1 MAAESTDLAT
11 SAGPRVAAPANG
23 ELSTTA
29 RRSLRKRLW
38 PLTVAVW
45 LLGFML
51 WVPVEKLFM
60 TEIGFDAASIG
71 VMAAAYAALVPI
83 IEIPSGI
90 LADRWSRRGVLVIAA
105 VALALTSLVGG
116 LSYNVPTYIGCALI
130 LAVYFA
136 MYSGTMDAI
145 VYDTVLEEIGASDAF
160 EQQIGRVRFVESVA
174 LVSGALVGGVVA
186 ELTSPRHTY
195 LLTVPFAAVAVVA
208 LFRFVEPQLHKEQE
222 GGSLRSQVSLTYGA
236 IGRTPRLVPI
246 IVLAVLTSLLLQSI
260 FEFGP
265 LWLVAHDAAA
275 GLYGP
280 YWAGLMATL
289 GLGGLL
295 AGRIPLH
302 KPVVLAIV
310 AGVMVLA
317 SLALTIGRLPVVIGA
332 QVVLALLL
340 LLASIRA
347 TQLMHDSVPSTIRTG
362 VASGV
367 SAIGWT
373 CFMPFAFGL
382 GFLSRSHGVEVA
394 AWMLIG
400 ATVLA
405 GLALAVVAR
414 RSPPPA
420 QSPAEALTTRL
431 LRDIRRCLVERR
443 NEVGALDCNQVVEII
458 TEFLEGSLD
467 PHAELRFTN
476 HVRGCLGCTRYLDQ
490 VRQTIEGLRDLPEQE
505 RLPASTRAAL
515 LATFRDSLEPPDRA
529 LTT

>member
-1 MAAESTDLAT
+1 MTVARTEPETGSALADEA
-11 SAGPRVAAPANG
+11 SSNA
-23 ELSTTA
+23 A
-29 RRSLRKRLW
+29 RRSLRRRLG
-38 PLTVAVW
+38 PLTVAVA

-60 TEIGFDAASIG
+60 TAIGFDAASIG

-105 VALALTSLVGG
+105 GALALTSLVGG
-116 LSYNVPTYIGCALI
+116 LSYNVPTYIGSALV

-145 VYDTVLEEIGASDAF
+145 VYDTVLEEIGASHAF
-160 EQQIGRVRFVESVA
+160 ERQIGRVRLVESVA

-186 ELTSPRHTY
+186 ELTSPRLTY
-195 LLTVPFAAVAVVA
+195 LLTVPFAAVAIVA
-208 LFRFVEPQLHKEQE
+208 LLRFVEPQLHKEE
-222 GGSLRSQVSLTYGA
+222 NGTSLRTQVSLTYGA
-236 IGRTPRLVPI
+236 IARTPRLVPI
-246 IVLAVLTSLLLQSI
+246 VVLAVVASLLLQSI

-265 LWLVAHDAAA
+265 LWLISEDAAA

-295 AGRIPLH
+295 AGRIPLE
-302 KPVVLAIV
+302 KPVVLASVSV
-310 AGVMVLA
+310 AMLVA
-317 SLALTIGRLPVVIGA
+317 SLALTLSSLPMVIGA
-332 QVVLALLL
+332 QVILALLL
-340 LLASIRA
+340 LIASIRA

-367 SAIGWT
+367 GAVGWM
-373 CFMPFAFGL
+373 CFLPFAFGL
-382 GFLSRSHGVEVA
+382 GFLSRSQGVQVA

-400 ATVLA
+400 ATFLA
-405 GLALAVVAR
+405 CVALAVVAR
-414 RSPPPA
+414 RQPPREE
-420 QSPAEALTTRL
+420 STAEALTTRL
-431 LRDIRRCLVERR
+431 LRDVRRCLLERR
-443 NEVGALDCNQVVEII
+443 NEVEALDCNHVVELV

-476 HVRGCLGCTRYLDQ
+476 HVRGCVGCARYLDQ
-490 VRQTIEGLRDLPEQE
+490 VRQTIEELRRLPEQE
-505 RLPASTRAAL
+505 RLPSSTRDSL
-515 LATFRDSLEPPDRA
+515 LATFRLSLEPGGGD
-529 LTT
+529 